1 MFTVFNH
8 LQILFFWDLAWKKNL
23 VTYQFNLDSN
33 KIIFEFA
40 ATTSLREVVVTGAE
54 LFEDQDNY
62 SIKDKR
68 EYNILAS
75 SAYFA
80 NPQPLT
86 DVQTQYFKSWLLKKQ
101 GRKSLIRYKQPR

>member
-1 MFTVFNH
+1 MNFHEFIFEINFEIVPVLLFFNH
-8 LQILFFWDLAWKKNL
+8 LQILFFSKTSHEKKNL

-33 KIIFEFA
+33 KIIFWIC
-40 ATTSLREVVVTGAE
+40 SNNKSVKVVVTGVE

-68 EYNILAS
+68 EYNILAC
-75 SAYFA
+75 SAYSA

-86 DVQTQYFKSWLLKKQ
+86 DVQTQYF
-101 GRKSLIRYKQPR
+101 

>member
-1 MFTVFNH
+1 MFYCF
-8 LQILFFWDLAWKKNL
+8 LIICRYCFLRLRMKKKNL

-33 KIIFEFA
+33 KIIFWICSNNKSA
-40 ATTSLREVVVTGAE
+40 KVVVTGAE

-75 SAYFA
+75 TAYST

-86 DVQTQYFKSWLLKKQ
+86 DVQTQYF
-101 GRKSLIRYKQPR
+101 